1 MKKYQKIIIQIGFIA
16 VVLVIWELYA
26 RSRGIMAFPTLG
38 EIGKTLFDDMFVNDT
53 RQILVYLGNSML
65 IIIKGLGIGVG
76 LAFLFSGLSVASQ
89 FFNVIYNLIVSI
101 CDLLPAVALMPI
113 LMITMGAT
121 ETTII
126 VLVVHSVV
134 WPMSRNVIEGFKSV
148 PKMHIESGR
157 NIGLSKLGLIFGIYV
172 PSSLASIIA
181 GLRVGWARAWRGL
194 ISAEMIFGAASAV
207 GIGTYINNARTVWLS
222 YSSVYAA
229 LILII
234 LVGIIIEYGLFANL
248 EKHTVKK
255 WGMIR

>member
-1 MKKYQKIIIQIGFIA
+1 MKKYKKIIVQIIFVAA
-16 VVLVIWELYA
+16 VLIFWECYA
-26 RSRGIMAFPTLG
+26 NYRNIMAFPTLE
-38 EIGKTLFDDMFVNDT
+38 EIGKTLFEDLFINDT
-53 RQILVYLGNSML
+53 RPILKYLGASLL
-65 IIIKGLGIGVG
+65 IILKGLGIGVG
-76 LAFLFSGLSVASQ
+76 LAFICSGLSVASEI
-89 FFNVIYNLIVSI
+89 FSVIYNFIVSV

-113 LMITMGAT
+113 LMITLGAT

-134 WPMSRNVIEGFKSV
+134 WPMSRSIIEGFKSV
-148 PKMHIESGR
+148 PQMHIESGK
-157 NIGLSKLGLIFGIYV
+157 NIGLGRIGLIFGIYI

-234 LVGIIIEYGLFANL
+234 LVGVIVEYGIFANI

-255 WGMIR
+255 WGMVS